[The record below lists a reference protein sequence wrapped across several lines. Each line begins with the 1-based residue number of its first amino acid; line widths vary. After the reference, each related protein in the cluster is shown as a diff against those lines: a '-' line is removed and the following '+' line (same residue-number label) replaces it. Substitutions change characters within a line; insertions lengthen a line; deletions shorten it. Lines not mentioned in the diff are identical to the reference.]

1 MDRLLEATYG
11 VEQRRFWWT
20 GLRAFVGPLAA
31 EATRGLTAAQA
42 SITSI
47 PFAAATF
54 DLVTAL
60 DVLYSLS
67 EAEEA
72 AALAEITASSSRAAR
87 SSSMSRR
94 FLSCAAIHS
103 IFGAEVR
110 RSTRRQLPST
120 VF

>member
-72 AALAEITASSSRAAR
+72 AALAEIHRILKPGGTLIVNVAALPILR
-87 SSSMSRR
+87 GNPFHLRR
-94 FLSCAAIHS
+94 
-103 IFGAEVR
+103 
-110 RSTRRQLPST
+110 
-120 VF
+120 